1 MNRRVRFFH
10 VPRLSMRLHAGAAA
24 VVTLAGAVA
33 ACTLLHL
40 PAGRE
45 AALVGGGVFLLAW
58 AYFAVLLYRGIGFD
72 SGHVSFRPALTALRQ
87 VADSMGDLPVPDLGS
102 AGGID
107 DLAGALLAL
116 LTAAL
121 AVLAT
126 LVLVWFGLNLA
137 VATATGLAALFY
149 WLFRRS
155 LRAVMAN
162 LRRTRGQAVAA
173 LATGAWYAAGYAL
186 VAGGAL
192 WAIDAGVL
200 ALAGR

>member
-1 MNRRVRFFH
+1 MARRVRIFH

-24 VVTLAGAVA
+24 AVTLAGAA
-33 ACTLLHL
+33 TACALLHL

-45 AALVGGGVFLLAW
+45 AALVGGGLFLLAW
-58 AYFAVLLYRGIGFD
+58 GYFAILLYRGIGFD
-72 SGHVSFRPALTALRQ
+72 AGHVSFRASALALRR
-87 VADSMGDLPVPDLGS
+87 VAEHASDLPTPDFS
-102 AGGID
+102 PAGGVD

-116 LTAAL
+116 IAGALAAL
-121 AVLAT
+121 AAV
-126 LVLVWFGLNLA
+126 VLVWLGLNLA
-137 VATATGLAALFY
+137 LATAAGLAALLY

-186 VAGGAL
+186 VVTGAL
-192 WAIDAGVL
+192 WAIDAGVQR
-200 ALAGR
+200 LAG